1 MKTFLTL
8 GCSVLALAAV
18 SITAASAA
26 ETKITT
32 KLSAAEEVPPV
43 DSKGMGSAD
52 LTYDDATKMLTWK
65 VEFSDLTGPATAAH
79 FHGPAKDGENAGVA
93 IPIAGTESPMEGS
106 ATLNDEQAKQLM
118 DGLMYV
124 NVHTAA
130 NPKGEIRGQVKPG
143 M

>member
-1 MKTFLTL
+1 MKRYLTL
-8 GCSVLALAAV
+8 GCSVLALVALPISMA
-18 SITAASAA
+18 AA
-26 ETKITT
+26 EMMMKTE
-32 KLSAAEEVPPV
+32 LSAAQAVPSN
-43 DSKGMGSAD
+43 DSKGMGTAD
-52 LTYDDATKMLTWK
+52 LNYDNATKMLTWK

-79 FHGPAKDGENAGVA
+79 FHGPAKEGESAGVA

-118 DGLMYV
+118 DGLLYV
-124 NVHTAA
+124 NVHTEA